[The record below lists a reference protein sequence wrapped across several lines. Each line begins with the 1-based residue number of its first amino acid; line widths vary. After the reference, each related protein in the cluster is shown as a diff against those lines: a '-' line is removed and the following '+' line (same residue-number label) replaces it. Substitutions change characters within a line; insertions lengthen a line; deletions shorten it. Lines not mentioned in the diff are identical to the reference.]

1 LTGVK
6 QRTLVLLDFCGVV
19 VVVVGVYVPNQS
31 EGQIWVLARKSREL
45 GALQGVRRCD
55 VLCVWKPGMKGMKGG
70 QLLPGSTGVSIEN
83 VIACG

>member
-1 LTGVK
+1 VLSSALWYCLISV
-6 QRTLVLLDFCGVV
+6 VLLSLLSVFMCRI
-19 VVVVGVYVPNQS
+19 NR